1 MPNCKKYSISE
12 AYLPTNLKDDAFSL
26 SYDDDDDDDG
36 DGDGDDDGDD
46 DGDAVQLIDD
56 ASLLLRTLQ
65 S

>member
-1 MPNCKKYSISE
+1 MH
-12 AYLPTNLKDDAFSL
+12 FSL
-26 SYDDDDDDDG
+26 SYDDDDDDG

>member
-1 MPNCKKYSISE
+1 MMH
-12 AYLPTNLKDDAFSL
+12 FSL

>member
-1 MPNCKKYSISE
+1 MH
-12 AYLPTNLKDDAFSL
+12 FSL

-65 S
+65 R

>member
-1 MPNCKKYSISE
+1 MMH
-12 AYLPTNLKDDAFSL
+12 FSL
-26 SYDDDDDDDG
+26 SYDDDDDG

-65 S
+65 SWI

>member
-1 MPNCKKYSISE
+1 MH
-12 AYLPTNLKDDAFSL
+12 FSL

>member
-1 MPNCKKYSISE
+1 MH
-12 AYLPTNLKDDAFSL
+12 FSL
-26 SYDDDDDDDG
+26 SYDDDDDG